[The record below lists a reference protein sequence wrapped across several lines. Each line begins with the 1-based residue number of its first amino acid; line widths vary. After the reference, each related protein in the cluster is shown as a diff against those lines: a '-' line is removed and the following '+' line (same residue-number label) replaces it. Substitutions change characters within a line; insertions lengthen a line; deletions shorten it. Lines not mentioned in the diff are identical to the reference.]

1 MPRLLNVVAMI
12 VGLAIAG
19 LGCVGL
25 LAASRLVDFG
35 NSLITETGLYVVA
48 GVRIAFGLLLLVAAR
63 VSRMPQVLR
72 AIGVVIIVA
81 GLITPLFGVER
92 SASIFNWFS
101 GQGFGPVRVVA
112 IFAIVLGAFIVYAA
126 SPRRGAAV

>member
-1 MPRLLNVVAMI
+1 MPGLNVVAMI

-25 LAASRLVDFG
+25 LAPSRLVDFG

-63 VSRMPQVLR
+63 VSRMPRVLR
-72 AIGVVIIVA
+72 AIGVIIIIA

-101 GQGFGPVRVVA
+101 AQGFGLVRVVA

-126 SPRRGAAV
+126 SPRRGSAA